1 MPIPLPITTLVG
13 GVSRLAQSQR
23 RADELE
29 VADNVFID
37 LPDGISK
44 RAASIL
50 VKTTALTADTPTQD
64 KHIGWIDRDED
75 ERFFFVVDPVGSIT
89 TLVMAALTVAPRP
102 GDRLTQLT
110 STSQVIVVQ
119 TNLTTNTIY
128 VIWDQAFATPVDTVS
143 NTWTDGDSIMA
154 PDPAVPST
162 VSLGTKDI
170 DEIVEVFDISDG
182 TEETLTQPPDEVLA
196 YLAFNSWVTGY
207 DPARRLRSLTI
218 ADTTLMLAR
227 NVPTALRGANITYRD
242 AGGATN
248 VRDSS
253 SVHNVNTW
261 SDLDQPP
268 TSTSSV
274 PNLTGEFGEATNID
288 SDSVWFSQ
296 EDDIGQPRSW
306 WWATTGTQPPWY
318 VRVRT
323 EGSGSMIDDRTF
335 PMRLDFDG
343 TNWSMQTSTWN
354 DRSSGDSATNPG
366 PSFIGSGI
374 SDLSY
379 HQDRLFLASGEVLAS
394 SQAGDLFN
402 LWVQSEQLSI
412 DSDPID
418 SPTSN
423 NRVSNIQ
430 FIVPFREAL
439 LCTTSGS
446 KQFELRSDGPLG
458 PNTAFLTETTAVQS
472 VDYVE
477 PATLADQVYFV
488 AERNFANILYEYFFD
503 PNQSSNKSNDVTRPV
518 RGYIPAQISQIAA
531 ATAHNTLFM
540 LTDAET
546 ANIYCY
552 KPVFDD
558 QNRKVMSSFY
568 RWTFESGTEILSI
581 NIFDEDLYMVVRRNS
596 LLWLERVAVEQPQ
609 VDTIGASPTL
619 ESMGYQVRLDQRLS
633 LQGVYDEPLNTTTWT
648 IPFVDLLDDNYEIVL
663 GPGWD
668 VDVGANE
675 QRLAGTRFDNP
686 TVTDDGTNSF
696 LTVPGQYE
704 DNLNGDPEI
713 AYVGKQY
720 TKTVELSEQFA
731 RSEDGRPVQG
741 TVRLLSGKIRHKD
754 TGFYGVRVTALNRTA
769 RTYEFI
775 FTRTGSTSLDAAF
788 IEDDG
793 LFEFRNLGKAHS
805 TRIEIINDSPL
816 PSTIVDLEFLAMF
829 RPSKRDPTR

>member
-64 KHIGWIDRDED
+64 KHIGWIDRDAD
-75 ERFFFVVDPVGSIT
+75 ERFFFILDPVGSIT
-89 TLVMAALTVAPRP
+89 ILVFNETLTVAPRV
-102 GDRLTQLT
+102 GDRLDQADTGAEG
-110 STSQVIVVQ
+110 IVVQ
-119 TNLTTNTIY
+119 TDLANDTIY
-128 VIWDQAFATPVDTVS
+128 VIWDQSTTAFDVSASLITDNDGILAPTPITTS
-143 NTWTDGDSIMA
+143 
-154 PDPAVPST
+154 AVT
-162 VSLGTKDI
+162 LGTKDI
-170 DEIVEVFDISDG
+170 DEIIEVFDISNG

-196 YLAFNSWVTGY
+196 YLAFNSWVSGY

-227 NVPTALRGANITYRD
+227 NVPTGLRGADITYRD
-242 AGGATN
+242 GGGSD
-248 VRDSS
+248 VRDNANS
-253 SVHNVNTW
+253 HNVTTW
-261 SDLDQPP
+261 SDLEQPP
-268 TSTSSV
+268 TTFNSTIPDLS
-274 PNLTGEFGEATNID
+274 GEFGASTSID
-288 SDSVWFSQ
+288 RAEIWFTQ
-296 EDDIGQPRSW
+296 EDDIGQPRGW
-306 WWATTGTQPPWY
+306 WWATSGTQPPWY
-318 VRVRT
+318 NRIRT
-323 EGSGSMIDDRTF
+323 EGANSMIDDRTF
-335 PMRLDFDG
+335 PMRLDFSG
-343 TNWSMQTSTWN
+343 TTWSMQTATWT
-354 DRSSGDSATNPG
+354 DRYSGDSATNPG

-402 LWVQSEQLSI
+402 LWVQSEQLNV

-503 PNQSSNKSNDVTRPV
+503 PNQSSNKANDVTRPV

-558 QNRKVMSSFY
+558 KNRKVMSSFY
-568 RWTFESGTEILSI
+568 RWTFESGTDILSI
-581 NIFDEDLYMVVRRNS
+581 NVFDEELYMVVRRNS
-596 LLWLERVAVEQPQ
+596 LLWLERVAIEQPE
-609 VDTIGASPTL
+609 VDVVNTT

-633 LQGVYDEPLNTTTWT
+633 LQGVYSASLNTTTWT
-648 IPFVDLLDDNYEIVL
+648 IPFVDLLDENYEIVL

-668 VDVGANE
+668 VDVGNDE
-675 QRLAGTRFDNP
+675 QRLAGTRFDSP
-686 TVTDDGTNSF
+686 TVTADGSNSF

-775 FTRTGSTSLDAAF
+775 FTRTGSTALDASF

-829 RPSKRDPTR
+829 RPSKKDPTR